1 MAAVTL
7 CSDFGDQE
15 NKISH
20 CFHFPPSICHE
31 VVGPDA
37 MISVFWMLSFKPTFS
52 LSSFTFIKRLFS
64 SSLLSAISVVS
75 SAYLRLLIF
84 LFDGTLQNPSFH
96 KHHNVTTM
104 PCWVICRPASGLELL
119 GHCCA
124 LSYPH
129 RWSLSDFGLSV
140 SWRYFSSMIISC
152 LDLCNSLLT
161 CLPSSLSLAAS
172 TLNMVADGVVLWKP
186 RIMSLLCSKCSV
198 LLRGKT
204 KLSYCLQSTAV
215 VIWLLPP
222 HLLALSPTPCPY
234 SSLGAPRCSCL
245 NYTCCSL

>member
-1 MAAVTL
+1 
-7 CSDFGDQE
+7 
-15 NKISH
+15 
-20 CFHFPPSICHE
+20 
-31 VVGPDA
+31 
-37 MISVFWMLSFKPTFS
+37 
-52 LSSFTFIKRLFS
+52 
-64 SSLLSAISVVS
+64 
-75 SAYLRLLIF
+75 
-84 LFDGTLQNPSFH
+84 
-96 KHHNVTTM
+96 M

-215 VIWLLPP
+215 IWLLPP

-234 SSLGAPRCSCL
+234 FHSGLPDAPASITPAAPSKKLFTWLSTWLVLSLTKSVVFSIVTFYRSFWPLYLKLLSF
-245 NYTCCSL
+245 S